1 MEGKK
6 LQNDLVMGERSSML
20 IAAIFITAFGIF
32 FAYLF
37 NNLNELSFGVKL
49 LPLALVA
56 LGLIS
61 FGYGIVTYILDKQNG
76 IETVNTK
83 ITHKFKY
90 PVRSVFSINYYYY
103 ITTTGTPI
111 FLPSRVTSAIY
122 DSVSKGQEVVIEFKK
137 YSRQI
142 VTVTV
147 KE

>member
-61 FGYGIVTYILDKQNG
+61 FGYWYRDACTLK
-76 IETVNTK
+76 
-83 ITHKFKY
+83 
-90 PVRSVFSINYYYY
+90 SLS
-103 ITTTGTPI
+103 
-111 FLPSRVTSAIY
+111 
-122 DSVSKGQEVVIEFKK
+122 
-137 YSRQI
+137 
-142 VTVTV
+142 
-147 KE
+147 